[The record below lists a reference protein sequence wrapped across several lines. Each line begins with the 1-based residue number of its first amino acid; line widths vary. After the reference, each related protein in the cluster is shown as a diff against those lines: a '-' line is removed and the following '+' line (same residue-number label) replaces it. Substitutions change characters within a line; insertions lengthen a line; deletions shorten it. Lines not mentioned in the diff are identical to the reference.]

1 MNENDKMLV
10 VELLKMK
17 LVVELL
23 KMKLSLSAV
32 EQMKLYTDTQKCEAS
47 NDSLSVSLPKNV
59 NFSRTMPGRASSTIH
74 RLNNG
79 PGT

>member
-1 MNENDKMLV
+1 MNENDKM
-10 VELLKMK
+10 

-47 NDSLSVSLPKNV
+47 
-59 NFSRTMPGRASSTIH
+59 FT
-74 RLNNG
+74 
-79 PGT
+79 